1 LNFLIK
7 NIKNFIQ
14 VYVHGID
21 NIIGVRIPKLRNLA
35 KEIINEDYKTYLD
48 NAKDDYY
55 EEIMLQGLVIGYYNC
70 DIQNVIK
77 LCSNFVPKIDNWSI
91 CDSFCNS
98 LKISKDHPSEMLNY
112 ISRYINSDK
121 TYEIRFLLVMLLNYY
136 IDKQYLNTI
145 FDIVEKVQ
153 KEDYYV
159 KMAVAWLVSI
169 CYIKFPSETLHYIAN
184 CHLDKFTYNKS
195 LQKILESYRV
205 SEQDKKMI
213 RSMKI

>member
-1 LNFLIK
+1 
-7 NIKNFIQ
+7 
-14 VYVHGID
+14 
-21 NIIGVRIPKLRNLA
+21 
-35 KEIINEDYKTYLD
+35 
-48 NAKDDYY
+48 
-55 EEIMLQGLVIGYYNC
+55 
-70 DIQNVIK
+70 
-77 LCSNFVPKIDNWSI
+77 
-91 CDSFCNS
+91 
-98 LKISKDHPSEMLNY
+98 
-112 ISRYINSDK
+112 
-121 TYEIRFLLVMLLNYY
+121 MLLNYY

-153 KEDYYV
+153 KENYYV

-169 CYIKFPSETLHYIAN
+169 CYIKFPSETLHYITN